1 MRAVLALHFFA
12 LLLAL
17 LFFWLFFHI
26 LRAACFTSFFS
37 TVYIYCSR
45 VIETLRTVP
54 AERRAF
60 RMIGEVLVEKTAGT
74 VLPEL
79 ESTREQVSLWFHYS
93 LVVAL

>member
-1 MRAVLALHFFA
+1 MRAVLALHFFCTS
-12 LLLAL
+12 LSISLFLAV
-17 LFFWLFFHI
+17 FI
-26 LRAACFTSFFS
+26 LYAQHVLRLCS